1 MTISDFARLAGASLK
16 SVVKVVLK
24 SRRVPSPAS
33 ARKEGGAPI
42 IILGNGPSLN
52 TAIAE
57 SSPALRRYPTLAVNF
72 AANAPQFAD
81 LKPDY
86 YLLAD
91 PHFFKAAGDPNV
103 DRLLENLNKIDFP
116 MTLFVPAAVRDEDMR
131 LSNPVLTVRRFN
143 AVGAEGFPWLENA
156 LFDRRLAMPRPRNV
170 LIPSIMVAIWLGFK
184 EIYLAGADH
193 SWLRTLSVND
203 RNEVVSAQPHFYKE
217 DDREKER
224 VVSEYKGYRLH
235 QIIYSFYVA
244 FRSYFAIARYAS
256 ARGVSIYNSTPGSFI
271 DAFPRRPLPKGLD

>member
-1 MTISDFARLAGASLK
+1 MGLVGSSLK

-24 SRRVPSPAS
+24 SRRLPSFG
-33 ARKEGGAPI
+33 REGKEREAPI

-52 TAIAE
+52 TAIAD
-57 SSPALRRYPTLAVNF
+57 SAHSLHRYPTLAVNF

-91 PHFFKAAGDPNV
+91 PHFFNAAGDPNV
-103 DRLLENLNKIDFP
+103 GRLLENLNKIDFP
-116 MTLFVPAAVRDEDMR
+116 MTLFVPTAVKKEDMKFD
-131 LSNPVLTVRRFN
+131 NPKLTVRRFN
-143 AVGAEGFPWLENA
+143 TVGAEGFGWLENA

-203 RNEVVSAQPHFYKE
+203 RNEVVSVQPHFYKE

-256 ARGVSIYNSTPGSFI
+256 ARGVDIYNSTPGSFI
-271 DAFPRRPLPKGLD
+271 DAFPRRPLP

>member
-1 MTISDFARLAGASLK
+1 MTISDFAGLAGASLK
-16 SVVKVVLK
+16 SVVKAVLK
-24 SRRVPSPAS
+24 SRRVPSLAS
-33 ARKEGGAPI
+33 GSKDGGDTI

-57 SSPALRRYPTLAVNF
+57 SADTLRRYPTLAVNF

-91 PHFFKAAGDPNV
+91 PHFFNAAGDANV
-103 DRLLENLNKIDFP
+103 GRLLENLNGIDFP
-116 MTLFVPAAVRDEDMR
+116 MTLFVPATVRDKDVKFD
-131 LSNPVLTVRRFN
+131 NPMLTVRRFN
-143 AVGAEGFPWLENA
+143 AVGAEGFQWLENF
-156 LFDRRLAMPRPRNV
+156 LFDHRLAMPRPRNV

-203 RNEVVSAQPHFYKE
+203 RNEVVSVQPHFYKE
-217 DDREKER
+217 DDREKAR

-244 FRSYFAIARYAS
+244 FRSYFAIARYAA

-271 DAFPRRPLPKGLD
+271 DAFPRRPLPGV